1 MTMAVSSGLS
11 QRGKKALTY
20 AAFAALAMAVNLSA
34 QWVVLHLF
42 MPGLSLLLRP
52 VLITIALGVGTAAGL
67 VLKYV
72 LDKRFIFQD
81 ASTGARAHARR
92 FSLYAAGGLV
102 TTAIPYGLELVTG
115 SLRPHG
121 PAVLIAGAVGLA
133 IGYVIKYRLDRRFVF
148 NRP

>member
-1 MTMAVSSGLS
+1 MSIAISGRLS
-11 QRGKKALTY
+11 TRGKKALTY

-42 MPGLSLLLRP
+42 MPGLPLLLRP
-52 VLITIALGVGTAAGL
+52 VLITLAMGVGTAGGL

-81 ASTGARAHARR
+81 ASTGAKAHVRR

-102 TTAIPYGLELVTG
+102 TTAIPYALELVTG

-121 PAVLIAGAVGLA
+121 PAVLIAGAVGLM